1 MDHDP
6 LCPHTDIVK
15 GLVKEEYCTYCT
27 LIKQARKDERK
38 RVNDQMWNSLFDDGK

>member
-15 GLVKEEYCTYCT
+15 GLVKESYCTYCV
-27 LIKQARKDERK
+27 LIKQTRKDERD
-38 RVNDQMWNSLFDDGK
+38 RVNRSMWGGIFDDGK